1 MCGRYWIEPDDTSE
15 QLKEI
20 IDTINRR
27 QAESETPKSIK
38 TGEVFPTDI
47 VPIVANSRSLKKTPF
62 LMQWGFSGFGRE
74 KRPIINARS
83 ETAMERPMFREPL
96 LERRCLIPASHYF
109 EWQTQG
115 RTKIKHAIRT
125 IEPMIFMAGIY
136 RFEKD
141 KPLPVFSILTRS
153 AAPEIEHIH
162 DRMPVILPSSLCD
175 EWLKPDADVQK
186 LIASAD
192 NRVEYAAV
200 L

>member
-1 MCGRYWIEPDDTSE
+1 MCGRYWIETDDTSE

-20 IDTINRR
+20 IATLNRR

-47 VPIVANSRSLKKTPF
+47 VPVVANSRSLKKTPF

-162 DRMPVILPSSLCD
+162 DRMPVILPGLLCD

-192 NRVEYAAV
+192 NRVEYGAV

>member
-1 MCGRYWIEPDDTSE
+1 MCGRYWIETDDTSE

-20 IDTINRR
+20 IATLNRR

-47 VPIVANSRSLKKTPF
+47 VPVVANSRSLKKTPF

-162 DRMPVILPSSLCD
+162 DRMPVILPGLLCD

-192 NRVEYAAV
+192 DRVEYGAV

>member
-62 LMQWGFSGFGRE
+62 LMQWGFSGFGRD

-109 EWQTQG
+109 EWKTQG

>member
-20 IDTINRR
+20 IATLNRR

-47 VPIVANSRSLKKTPF
+47 VPVMANSRSLKKTPF

-115 RTKIKHAIRT
+115 RMKIKHAIRT

>member
-1 MCGRYWIEPDDTSE
+1 MCGRYWIETDDTSE

-20 IDTINRR
+20 IATLNRR
-27 QAESETPKSIK
+27 HAESETPKSIK

-47 VPIVANSRSLKKTPF
+47 VPVVANSRSLKKTPF

-162 DRMPVILPSSLCD
+162 DRMPVILPGLLCD

-192 NRVEYAAV
+192 DRVEYGAV

>member
-1 MCGRYWIEPDDTSE
+1 MCGRYWIETDYTSV

-20 IDTINRR
+20 IATLNRR

-192 NRVEYAAV
+192 NRVEYGAV

>member
-1 MCGRYWIEPDDTSE
+1 
-15 QLKEI
+15 
-20 IDTINRR
+20 
-27 QAESETPKSIK
+27 
-38 TGEVFPTDI
+38 
-47 VPIVANSRSLKKTPF
+47 
-62 LMQWGFSGFGRE
+62 
-74 KRPIINARS
+74 
-83 ETAMERPMFREPL
+83 
-96 LERRCLIPASHYF
+96 
-109 EWQTQG
+109 
-115 RTKIKHAIRT
+115 
-125 IEPMIFMAGIY
+125 MIFMAGIY

-192 NRVEYAAV
+192 DRVEYGAV

>member
-1 MCGRYWIEPDDTSE
+1 MCGRYWIETDYTSV

-20 IDTINRR
+20 IATLNRR

-38 TGEVFPTDI
+38 TGEVFPRDI
-47 VPIVANSRSLKKTPF
+47 VPVVANSRSLKKTPF

-192 NRVEYAAV
+192 NRVEYGAV

>member
-1 MCGRYWIEPDDTSE
+1 MCGRYWIETDDTSE

-20 IDTINRR
+20 IATLNRR

-47 VPIVANSRSLKKTPF
+47 VPVVANSRSLKKTPF

-162 DRMPVILPSSLCD
+162 DRMPVILPSSLCV

-192 NRVEYAAV
+192 NRVEYGAV